1 VSANLRGMC
10 HTRHHHRRAVVPDQQ
25 RRDPGLRASDSDRE
39 DVVTELRQHGAAGRL
54 DLEELEQRIEAAYS
68 ARTNGELARLV
79 QDLPRRRVV
88 PTTRPDLHGQDWRA
102 FFAVNVLLVAIWAAS
117 GAGYFWPGW
126 VMAWWAFALV
136 MKGAP
141 GLLRLR

>member
-1 VSANLRGMC
+1 M
-10 HTRHHHRRAVVPDQQ
+10 
-25 RRDPGLRASDSDRE
+25 RASDSDRE
-39 DVVTELRQHGAAGRL
+39 EVVTELRQHGATGRL
-54 DLEELEQRIEAAYS
+54 ELEELEQRIGAAYS
-68 ARTNGELARLV
+68 ARTNGELARLLE
-79 QDLPRRRVV
+79 DLPRRRVV
-88 PTTRPDLHGQDWRA
+88 PSQRRAVHGQDWRA

-136 MKGAP
+136 MKTP